1 MEKEKKDQE
10 NKNQENKRINGDGE
24 RESIFLADRERLTDK
39 EQVMLDW
46 ISTHVREYGYPPTIR
61 ELCEMTGYSSPATT
75 MARVRSLEKKGY
87 LARKTLSPRAITL
100 L

>member
-10 NKNQENKRINGDGE
+10 NKKTYDDGE
-24 RESIFLADRERLTDK
+24 REGICLADRERLTDK

>member
-1 MEKEKKDQE
+1 MEKEKKDQTKE
-10 NKNQENKRINGDGE
+10 QTIDKFE
-24 RESIFLADRERLTDK
+24 REGICLADRERLTDK

>member
-1 MEKEKKDQE
+1 MEKEKKDQMKKKT
-10 NKNQENKRINGDGE
+10 NDDVE
-24 RESIFLADRERLTDK
+24 RKGISLADRERLTDK

-87 LARKTLSPRAITL
+87 LVRKTLSPRAITL